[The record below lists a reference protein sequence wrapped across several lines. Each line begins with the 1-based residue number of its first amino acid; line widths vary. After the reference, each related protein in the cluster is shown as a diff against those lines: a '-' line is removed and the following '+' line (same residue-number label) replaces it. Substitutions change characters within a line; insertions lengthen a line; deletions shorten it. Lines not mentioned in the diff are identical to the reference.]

1 MRKASVL
8 DRILLLAMV
17 LVAAYQ
23 VVVGLDKFKN
33 MVVFYFTIS
42 FGVLI
47 IAGLLLVLFGY
58 EILQNSLVVVVAA
71 LIPLSLS
78 LGLILTYYPKAHFL
92 YLLFSIA
99 GLFAIT
105 ITRFSS
111 SKTIS
116 TITLAVVHGV
126 AGIIIFILPIFLYA
140 REKANPS
147 LLFISLG
154 ASLIGIGGFL
164 LALIQTGKPLLPRET
179 VFKLLPWIL
188 LVMTVAFSIGL
199 GAIP

>member
-1 MRKASVL
+1 MRKASFL
-8 DRILLLAMV
+8 DRILLFAMV
-17 LVAAYQ
+17 LVASSQ
-23 VVVGLDKFKN
+23 VVIGLDKFRN

-47 IAGLLLVLFGY
+47 IAGLLLLLFGY
-58 EILQNSLVVVVAA
+58 EILQNSLVVVIAA

-78 LGLILTYYPKAHFL
+78 LGLVLTCYPKAHMP

-111 SKTIS
+111 PKTIS
-116 TITLAVVHGV
+116 TITLAVVHGI
-126 AGIIIFILPIFLYA
+126 AGITIFIFPILLYA
-140 REKANPS
+140 RGKANPS

-154 ASLIGIGGFL
+154 AFLIGIGGFL
-164 LALIQTGKPLLPRET
+164 LTLIQTGKPLLPEKT
-179 VFKLLPWIL
+179 VFKILSWIL
-188 LVMTVAFSIGL
+188 LTMTVAFSIGL
-199 GAIP
+199 RAIP